1 MDGEVKDKPTWE
13 LVSQARPNP
22 KSGEGSGHSLYIS
35 LFLALCTL
43 RPNQIAER
51 HETSDQHNRKLFNMD
66 VSMIEAAGRR
76 LGFVDLKTKQKE
88 AIVEFVSG
96 KDVFVVLPTGYGK
109 SVCYAIIPLIFDQ
122 LRGKTGSVVV
132 IVSPLIT
139 LMKDQVES
147 FKSKGLEA
155 AFVGCG
161 DEQGILD
168 GKYQLV
174 YISPEALFQKRVW
187 RDMLQSDV
195 YQNSLVGFIIDE
207 AHCVKKW

>member
-1 MDGEVKDKPTWE
+1 M
-13 LVSQARPNP
+13 
-22 KSGEGSGHSLYIS
+22 
-35 LFLALCTL
+35 
-43 RPNQIAER
+43 
-51 HETSDQHNRKLFNMD
+51 
-66 VSMIEAAGRR
+66 
-76 LGFVDLKTKQKE
+76 KTKQKE

-109 SVCYAIIPLIFDQ
+109 SVCYATLPLIFDQ

-139 LMKDQVES
+139 RMKDQVES

-161 DEQGILD
+161 DEQMD

-187 RDMLQSDV
+187 RDMLQLDI
-195 YQNSLVGFIIDE
+195 YQNSLVGFIVDE